1 MVPVIVPSVESTVAT
16 TVSPEASVPN
26 SGAVKEAVA
35 VPVATSGMIPLTK
48 VE

>member
-1 MVPVIVPSVESTVAT
+1 MAPVIVPSVLSTVAT
-16 TVSPEASVPN
+16 TVSPVASVPN

-35 VPVATSGMIPLTK
+35 VPVATSGMIALMN

>member
-1 MVPVIVPSVESTVAT
+1 LAPVIVPSVLSTVAT
-16 TVSPEASVPN
+16 TVSPVASVPN

-35 VPVATSGMIPLTK
+35 VPVATSGMIPATK